1 MKVKQTS
8 NSLVNTLTLAS
19 LGSLT
24 ALSVAIPQAEAFT
37 IVRNFIEP
45 TEPFPGLTGINAGN
59 APSNTAGGGNLVDI
73 FNTAADIWE
82 DLIEDDHTLTVNFGW
97 APLNGKAI
105 HDLVNQGGTPNRETE
120 ATIRFDN
127 DESFSWFLDSTP
139 HLSEEFQD
147 LMARTEN
154 LGGGAINVERRY
166 SSPVS
171 GSAAVGRRDLL
182 QTAMHEI
189 GHALGMSNANSS
201 YGTEIGDGDV
211 DITLPLPFDGSSIPV
226 DGSHFPDQLGKTL
239 MWGGGLPG
247 NERRYPS
254 AVDILANA
262 QVSQFTQIN
271 LEPGVE
277 GTANATFSNP
287 DPNCPPATCT
297 GIGTNSIT
305 WGIPTATAPGG
316 LPNSLSIG
324 GGEFTG
330 ELGTPF
336 VAGTISYFNGSVLA
350 GSEISGVDLALETL
364 IDIPTLGIED
374 LALSD
379 LRQVTINNTLNIVG
393 DPEASADFLS
403 IVPPSGAGASFGNN
417 FHVLEGNMATAEL
430 FGRIILQDIIDD
442 GDVVPFGSPMPQEGE
457 GDGDPVGL
465 NDPPSSQT
473 PPQKFAFEVL
483 GFGKVIDGEGFIT
496 SSTSI
501 PEPSTVLG
509 TGLAWALGILSLRR
523 KKKT

>member
-1 MKVKQTS
+1 MKVKRTS
-8 NSLVNTLTLAS
+8 NSLVNALTLAS

-37 IVRNFIEP
+37 IVRNFVEP

-82 DLIEDDHTLTVNFGW
+82 DLIEDDHTLTINFGW
-97 APLNGKAI
+97 APLTDAKAS
-105 HDLVNQGGTPNRETE
+105 HRLVNQGGTPNRETE

-147 LMARTEN
+147 LMASTQN

-171 GSAAVGRRDLL
+171 GSAAVGRFDLL

-201 YGTEIGDGDV
+201 YGAERGDGDV

-226 DGSHFPDQLGKTL
+226 TGSHFPNQLGQTL
-239 MWGGGLPG
+239 LWGGGLPG

-271 LEPGVE
+271 LESGVQ
-277 GTANATFSNP
+277 GVANATFSNP
-287 DPNCPPATCT
+287 APNCPPATCT

-305 WGIPTATAPGG
+305 WGIPSATAPGG

-330 ELGTPF
+330 QLGTPF
-336 VAGTISYFNGSVLA
+336 VAGTISYFNGSVLS
-350 GSEISGVDLALETL
+350 GSEISGVDLALEAL
-364 IDIPTLGIED
+364 IDIPTLGIEG

-393 DPEASADFLS
+393 DPQASADFLS
-403 IVPPSGAGASFGNN
+403 IVPPSGADVSFGNN
-417 FHVLEGNMATAEL
+417 FHVLEGEMATAEL

-442 GDVVPFGSPMPQEGE
+442 GDSMPFASLTSQERE

-465 NDPPSSQT
+465 NAPPNSQT

-483 GFGKVIDGEGFIT
+483 GFGKVIDGKGFIT
-496 SSTSI
+496 STSI

-509 TGLAWALGILSLRR
+509 TGLVWALGVLSLRR